1 MINVV
6 EVTTSGS
13 TATFTFELFDKKN
26 KRLSN
31 IPDGIATVS
40 LRRSTTSRIA
50 HELISLPAI
59 LDTVN
64 ATVTLYLSSVQTEKL
79 TLPIDTTPKSQIV
92 EIIGDVRLVQ
102 GLEVN
107 YFGPFMFSIRLPET
121 YGQSASVSVLSVK
134 GGLST
139 DNIPESAEL
148 TIDSVGNNIPF
159 PPLQNQYRLIWRLAT
174 EPDLVSLVYASD
186 PTGYNQIGG
195 SVLWPQPVTLADGR
209 VGKVLVSKH
218 ALTYI
223 SDTIRLA

>member
-6 EVTTSGS
+6 EVTTAGS
-13 TATFTFELFDKKN
+13 TATFVFELFDEKN
-26 KRLSN
+26 NRLSN
-31 IPDGIATVS
+31 IPDGIVTVS

-50 HELISLPAI
+50 HELKSLPAI

-64 ATVTLYLSSVQTEKL
+64 ATVTLYLSSVQTEEL
-79 TLPIDTTPKSQIV
+79 TLPVDTTPKPQTV
-92 EIIGDVRLVQ
+92 DIIGDVRIVQ
-102 GLEVN
+102 GFEVN
-107 YFGPFMFSIRLPET
+107 YFGPFMFEVRLPET
-121 YGQSASVSVLSVK
+121 YGKSTYVPVLNIK

-159 PPLQNQYRLIWRLAT
+159 PPLRNQYRLIWRLAT

-186 PTGYNQIGG
+186 STGYNQIGG